1 MTDLVMP
8 KLGLTMT
15 EGLLAEWRVAAG
27 ASFAAGDVLFVVET
41 EKIAN
46 EIEAQQAGSIETL
59 LVNEGETVA
68 VGTPV
73 ARLSETSMHAVS
85 SEVAPGTGEPR
96 FEIPPPERGLD
107 SSVTGSAVQERDRIR
122 ATPLARR
129 LARQRNIDL
138 RDLTGSG
145 PRGRIK
151 AADVERA
158 TADRTAFS
166 VRGPDAASQVHLEA
180 PNAARMATARRV
192 SAAKRD
198 VPHFYVQAEA
208 EVTELLELR
217 ARLNGDP
224 RFARL
229 SVSHLLIK
237 AIGQTL
243 AELPETN
250 RIWLDEGLLSL
261 GPTDVGLVVDT
272 DAGLRIPVIRN
283 VAAQPLDAVAREAG
297 DKAERARGRTLTP
310 QDMSGGAISLSNV
323 GMHGISGLIPIVN
336 PPQSMIL
343 GVGAERRLFRPDAE
357 GNPVLQRELTLWL
370 ACDHRVLDGALAA
383 RFLAQLTTAL
393 ETPLALLRPMPE
405 ESQDA

>member
-107 SSVTGSAVQERDRIR
+107 SSVAGSAVQERDRIR

-166 VRGPDAASQVHLEA
+166 VRGPDEAAQVHLEA

-237 AIGQTL
+237 AIGQAL
-243 AELPETN
+243 AELPEAN

-297 DKAERARGRTLTP
+297 DKAERARDGTLTP

-323 GMHGISGLIPIVN
+323 GMHGVSGLIPIVN

-357 GNPVLQRELTLWL
+357 GNPVLRRELTLWL

-393 ETPLALLRPMPE
+393 ETPLALLRPVPE

>member
-1 MTDLVMP
+1 MTDLMMP

-27 ASFAAGDVLFVVET
+27 ASFVAGDVLFVVET

-46 EIEAQQAGSIETL
+46 EIEAQEAGRIETF
-59 LVNEGETVA
+59 LVDEGETVP

-73 ARLSETSMHAVS
+73 ARLSEAPTHAVS
-85 SEVAPGTGEPR
+85 NRDVLSEGAARVETAPPKEDLESKASR
-96 FEIPPPERGLD
+96 SAPPERNR
-107 SSVTGSAVQERDRIR
+107 VP

-129 LARQRNIDL
+129 LARQHNIDL

-158 TADRTAFS
+158 TADR
-166 VRGPDAASQVHLEA
+166 AASPVQVPEGPSQAHLET
-180 PNAARMATARRV
+180 PDAARMATARRV

-198 VPHFYVQAEA
+198 IPHFYVQAEA
-208 EVTELLELR
+208 EVSELLELR
-217 ARLNGDP
+217 AKLNGDP

-237 AIGQTL
+237 AIGQAL

-261 GPTDVGLVVDT
+261 GSTDVGLVVDT
-272 DAGLRIPVIRN
+272 DAGLRVPVIRN
-283 VAAQPLDAVAREAG
+283 VAARPLDAVAQEAG
-297 DKAERARGRTLTP
+297 DKAGRARDETLTP

-323 GMHGISGLIPIVN
+323 GMHDVSGLIPIVN

-343 GVGAERRLFRPDAE
+343 GVGAERGLFRPDAD
-357 GNPVLQRELTLWL
+357 GNPVLRREITLWL

-383 RFLAQLTTAL
+383 RFLACLTTAL
-393 ETPLALLRPMPE
+393 EVPLALLRPVP
-405 ESQDA
+405 QGPQNA

>member
-107 SSVTGSAVQERDRIR
+107 SSVAGSAVQERDRIR

-166 VRGPDAASQVHLEA
+166 VRGPDEASQVHLEA

-237 AIGQTL
+237 AIGQAL
-243 AELPETN
+243 AELPEAN

-297 DKAERARGRTLTP
+297 DKAERARDGTLTP
-310 QDMSGGAISLSNV
+310 QDMSGGAISLSNI
-323 GMHGISGLIPIVN
+323 GMHGVSGLIPIVN

-357 GNPVLQRELTLWL
+357 GNPVLRRELTLWL

-393 ETPLALLRPMPE
+393 ETPLALLRPVPE